1 MLHMML
7 QKNALVPAVP
17 QHQSELLFGYNPA
30 KSSASAATREIGIML
45 IGFVVLY
52 LVLSIGIGL
61 YAATKVHN
69 ARDYITAGQSLPM
82 IVVIAMVFATWF
94 GAETVLGIPATFL
107 DENLGGTISDP
118 FGASLALILF
128 GLLFAR
134 PLYRMKLITLGDFYR
149 QRYNRPVE
157 IVMSLAIAA
166 SYLGW
171 VSAQVMALGLVF
183 NVLSD
188 GVITTSQGI
197 MIGAAVVS
205 LYTLFGGMWSVALT
219 TFVQMTI
226 IVAGLLWISVLVGDM
241 PEVNGVAPVIEHAAA
256 AGKFEFWP
264 AMEWAAIITFVA
276 GLLTMG
282 FGSIPQ
288 QDVFQRANSSKN
300 ETIAVWGTV
309 IGGTVYLLFAA
320 VPLYLTYSATLVDPA
335 MTSALLA
342 EDAQLVLPTFVKTH
356 LPLLAQI
363 IFYGALLSVIMSTA
377 SGTLL
382 APSVTISENIIK
394 EFLPHHRMSQQAL
407 LRVTRGV
414 VVAFAVLVVWYSL
427 WSLESETSI
436 HQMVENAYKVTLATA
451 FVPLFAGIYW
461 KRANSYGAGLSI
473 VLGFTAWIAMEFI
486 APEGALPP
494 QFAGFIAS
502 LVGMVAGSLLS
513 ADKPAHA

>member
-1 MLHMML
+1 
-7 QKNALVPAVP
+7 
-17 QHQSELLFGYNPA
+17 
-30 KSSASAATREIGIML
+30 ML

-69 ARDYITAGQSLPM
+69 ASDYITAGRSLPM
-82 IVVIAMVFATWF
+82 IVVVAMVFATWF

-118 FGASLALILF
+118 FGAALALILF

-134 PLYRMKLITLGDFYR
+134 PLYRMKLLTLGDFFR
-149 QRYNRPVE
+149 KRYNRPVE

-171 VSAQVMALGLVF
+171 VSAQVVALGLVF

-188 GVITTSQGI
+188 GAITISQGV
-197 MIGAAVVS
+197 MIGAAVVT

-219 TFVQMTI
+219 TLVQMTV
-226 IVAGLLWISVLVGDM
+226 IVLGLLWISWLVGGM
-241 PEVNGVAPVIEHAAA
+241 PEVNGVAPVVEHAAA
-256 AGKFEFWP
+256 TGKFEFWP

-288 QDVFQRANSSKN
+288 QDVFQRANASKT
-300 ETIAVWGTV
+300 ERIAVWGTV
-309 IGGTVYLLFAA
+309 IGGMLYLLFAA
-320 VPLYLTYSATLVDPA
+320 VPIYLTYSATLVDPA
-335 MTSALLA
+335 MTTALLA

-356 LPLLAQI
+356 LPLSAQI

-382 APSVTISENIIK
+382 APSVTLSENVIK
-394 EFLPHHRMSQQAL
+394 EFLPHHRMSQQTL
-407 LRVTRGV
+407 LRVTRAV
-414 VVAFAVLVVWYSL
+414 VVVFALLVVAYSL
-427 WSLESETSI
+427 WSLESATSI
-436 HQMVENAYKVTLATA
+436 HSMVENAYKVTLATA
-451 FVPLFAGIYW
+451 FVPLVAGIYW
-461 KRANSYGAGLSI
+461 KRASNLGAGLSI
-473 VLGFTAWIAMEFI
+473 GLGFIGWVAMEFI
-486 APEGALPP
+486 APDAALPP
-494 QFAGFIAS
+494 QFVGLIAS
-502 LVGMVAGSLLS
+502 TLGMLAGSL
-513 ADKPAHA
+513 AVRPPRA